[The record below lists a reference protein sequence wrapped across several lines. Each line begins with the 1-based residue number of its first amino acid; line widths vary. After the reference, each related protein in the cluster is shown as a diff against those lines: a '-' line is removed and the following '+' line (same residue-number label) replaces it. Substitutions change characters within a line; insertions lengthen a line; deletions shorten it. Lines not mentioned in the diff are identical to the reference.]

1 MIDIYIY
8 IRYLKNILIRMAI
21 DDSSHFAI
29 GIFGKEPLHAIAPGR
44 TMGNIVAWLKCGMP

>member
-1 MIDIYIY
+1 
-8 IRYLKNILIRMAI
+8 MAI